1 MIAQTP
7 DQKQAGL
14 RPFHEA
20 GRTDASMAFPDV
32 PPNTPFNTV
41 GMKAPIDLKKYD
53 EQGHLV
59 KSYENVPP
67 GLTNI
72 DSGPARG
79 MVLETPTRMQEGDFV
94 KTVEPMDDDDPNA
107 PQIGDPGA
115 DRGSL
120 LNTVLA
126 DLYNVETR
134 ASDKA
139 NEAVKANEVP
149 GEGDSY
155 RHALAS
161 AYAVNKLRNYGLSP
175 GMSLLGANA
184 MGLFHELTAKSNNT
198 FRESA
203 EDVFNN
209 LAGSLVGVFQDDKGA
224 EATTKMLANRI
235 LPDGMAQEY
244 KNYQVGGFPS
254 AGPTVP
260 DFVATGPKVR
270 INGEEYQSTKRTG
283 ATRTAM
289 QRTPDGE
296 MAPSVLLPAAEVYD
310 SAINRVPEDYS
321 PETKALADEGARGV
335 TDRRNQAAGMGLAAV
350 GDFFTTAQRYGVS
363 APLALARGKTPN
375 LSGTPLLDRAV
386 GAESPNAFPSEI
398 LGIQNPYGAVATDIL
413 TDPMAAFALTTLG
426 KQGLKAGRNYAALRR
441 FKSEIDWGA
450 WNPDTPNHRSLM
462 REYKRI
468 EFNTKKNGT
477 WMKNADG
484 SAYKG
489 SPEQFVQEN
498 SSHFKKAYPLGAN
511 RLYHGTWNKYTPKVG
526 PADPNANKFVF
537 TADEDVARNY
547 MDLHGIA
554 DKWSVP
560 LATPQ
565 KIATPIGSSGR
576 EAASF
581 SLLQPKSPNKY
592 SIISQGDKWDNVV
605 IGGRTK
611 EELPKNVAFQKEQ
624 AAAHRAKIAAGDDSL
639 LRQQLATSSE
649 NRAAR
654 YQYWYDWYDKLVQ
667 RTPSKAPN
675 FEAALKSNNQAGS
688 YLGGKTALLT
698 DGIAKETVEE
708 GVDYTILYGL
718 DDGGESRFVNIH
730 NSRQGNYLKSRIG
743 NVGFFDLN
751 DPNVFKAAA
760 PIGIGAGL
768 MSQRKHG
775 GYRKAQQGT
784 VVDYLL
790 PALEANNPTE
800 FADTQASNQAQNVR
814 KRQADLS
821 AEQQRVQDV
830 RANVVPTA
838 ENLEQLNYDIL
849 NANNIF
855 GSSSEYRP
863 HLAHFN
869 KMKRAK
875 TPAEYKELEAE
886 AKKSYPELLE
896 AIPENNIMVMNPNKY
911 NADDELYCTPY
922 GCYTYKKAG
931 ATDVP
936 EYSGNYGFVGGVK
949 SGKNPFKRISAAEA
963 EPGDVALMTEYS
975 PVDYRDPSKGRAL
988 RPHHTTIL
996 SQKTNNPDE
1005 IYAYQADDGT
1015 RLKFRENL
1023 LKARDVRDDEGKI
1036 QEGRFD
1042 YYRYIGQTPYMQR
1055 AVGDAKHNQKQ
1066 ADMVAQAMQQQADIA
1081 AQIPDRDLTD
1091 LETIDR
1097 RGADRIKTNDVS
1109 QDIVDT
1115 TTEVPEQK
1123 KSGKQKVEQLS
1134 NTLQG
1139 KVETAKERKARIK
1152 AINKRTRQ
1160 NIRNIRKG

>member
-1 MIAQTP
+1 MNNQDRRKIINQAKADGYQGSYVDLFRQAEQDPTMIAQTP

-41 GMKAPIDLKKYD
+41 GMKAPIDIKKYD

-120 LNTVLA
+120 FNTVLA

-139 NEAVKANEVP
+139 NEAVKASEVP

-161 AYAVNKLRNYGLSP
+161 AYAVNKLRSYGLSP

-244 KNYQVGGFPS
+244 KNYQVGGFASDNTRVSMPAPPEMYLNEAPPQPTQTFLGPQPDIS
-254 AGPTVP
+254 AREKEGL
-260 DFVATGPKVR
+260 DKMFKADQRRREQVAKGVNPNTAFMTPPGLGADNEAR
-270 INGEEYQSTKRTG
+270 AAYEYDNP
-283 ATRTAM
+283 ATSNIGQIAGGIGFLPIDKGLDIAM
-289 QRTPDGE
+289 T
-296 MAPSVLLPAAEVYD
+296 
-310 SAINRVPEDYS
+310 
-321 PETKALADEGARGV
+321 
-335 TDRRNQAAGMGLAAV
+335 AAG
-350 GDFFTTAQRYGVS
+350 
-363 APLALARGKTPN
+363 
-375 LSGTPLLDRAV
+375 
-386 GAESPNAFPSEI
+386 
-398 LGIQNPYGAVATDIL
+398 
-413 TDPMAAFALTTLG
+413 
-426 KQGLKAGRNYAALRR
+426 AALRKNFKPL

-450 WNPDTPNHRSLM
+450 WNPDTPNHPSLM
-462 REYKRI
+462 EEYRNI
-468 EFNTKKNGT
+468 EFQTKKNGT
-477 WMKNADG
+477 WMRNADG
-484 SAYKG
+484 SPFRG
-489 SPEQFVQEN
+489 RPEQFIQEN
-498 SSHFKKAYPLGAN
+498 SSHFKKAFPEGAYRTSRGIKIDPTEIDPLTGKTYPDMDIDPGFG
-511 RLYHGTWNKYTPKVG
+511 YKPVFS
-526 PADPNANKFVF
+526 ADPQLASTPYYSGWGQPERLTPFTKRNWGKPQGFV
-537 TADEDVARNY
+537 ADLYAKE
-547 MDLHGIA
+547 
-554 DKWSVP
+554 
-560 LATPQ
+560 
-565 KIATPIGSSGR
+565 
-576 EAASF
+576 
-581 SLLQPKSPNKY
+581 SPNSY
-592 SIISQGDKWDNVV
+592 RIVSQGDNWKELRIAGAPKDEIERRLTSQKIGLDIEKGKPAQYRNESKINQLETEISRYEWFAKNYDRVV
-605 IGGRTK
+605 NK
-611 EELPKNVAFQKEQ
+611 
-624 AAAHRAKIAAGDDSL
+624 
-639 LRQQLATSSE
+639 
-649 NRAAR
+649 
-654 YQYWYDWYDKLVQ
+654 
-667 RTPSKAPN
+667 TPSKVPD
-675 FEAALKSNNQAGS
+675 FEQVAIDKFGNRVQTD
-688 YLGGKTALLT
+688 YLGELGYK
-698 DGIAKETVEE
+698 K
-708 GVDYTILYGL
+708 GL
-718 DDGGESRFVNIH
+718 DDIRMFGLNDGDWGAHVNMH
-730 NSRQGNYLKSRIG
+730 MNRPGNFLKSSTG
-743 NVGFFDLN
+743 NVGFFDMRS
-751 DPNVFKAAA
+751 DDIFKAAA

-830 RANVVPTA
+830 RANVIPTA

-896 AIPENNIMVMNPNKY
+896 AIPENNIMVMKPSKY

-949 SGKNPFKRISAAEA
+949 SGKNPFKRISAEEA
-963 EPGDVALMTEYS
+963 EPGDIALMTEYS

-1015 RLKFRENL
+1015 RLKFRENK
-1023 LKARDVRDDEGKI
+1023 LKARDVRDDEGKV

-1097 RGADRIKTNDVS
+1097 RGADKIKTNDVS